1 MDNRPWKRPLDEVS
15 SNEPAAKKAA
25 TADIFSMM
33 MFGGL
38 GGGMKGMRSLRGE
51 QGNMTRQFNK
61 LAAEDWARRASE
73 RPYALSDLAV
83 PEKSA
88 AAYAFFDGL
97 SLAETKHECAAQG
110 LPITG
115 AKYKLLASLVKH
127 ARARKPDRGGGG
139 GAATTD
145 ANKVR
150 RALVADLR
158 KGLVWDKKMKK
169 THETVKK
176 RLKASYANC
185 GPAVFGDL
193 FPAAGAKATAKIS
206 VADLQ
211 VDAIAKSM
219 RYGGRLVAVDGSL
232 TAKVDAGTVT
242 VTGMYTY
249 SAL

>member
-51 QGNMTRQFNK
+51 QGKMTRQFNK

-97 SLAETKHECAAQG
+97 SLAETKHECAAQDQAPG
-110 LPITG
+110 PHVRSCSTNG
-115 AKYKLLASLVKH
+115 ALARQGESQTS
-127 ARARKPDRGGGG
+127 REP
-139 GAATTD
+139 
-145 ANKVR
+145 N
-150 RALVADLR
+150 
-158 KGLVWDKKMKK
+158 
-169 THETVKK
+169 
-176 RLKASYANC
+176 
-185 GPAVFGDL
+185 
-193 FPAAGAKATAKIS
+193 
-206 VADLQ
+206 
-211 VDAIAKSM
+211 
-219 RYGGRLVAVDGSL
+219 
-232 TAKVDAGTVT
+232 
-242 VTGMYTY
+242 
-249 SAL
+249 